1 MVHDELH
8 ALWIRAGSD
17 DISEAEAFEL
27 LALDKPEITA
37 ALAINSSTP
46 PLVLAAISDA
56 GGPEASAARSN
67 SNSPTEVRGLSPIG
81 SLIDE
86 AVWRYGKAK
95 GATTE
100 QLEALMEE
108 LYASPRP
115 GGLPLHQVWEQVISI
130 HPRR

>member
-1 MVHDELH
+1 MFHDELH
-8 ALWIRAGSD
+8 ALWIRAGSE
-17 DISEAEAFEL
+17 DIAEAEAFEL
-27 LALDKPEITA
+27 LALDVPEITA
-37 ALAINSSTP
+37 ALASNSRTP

-56 GGPEASAARSN
+56 GGPEASVARSN
-67 SNSPTEVRGLSPIG
+67 TNSPTEVRGLSPIG

-115 GGLPLHQVWEQVISI
+115 GGLALHQVWEHVISA